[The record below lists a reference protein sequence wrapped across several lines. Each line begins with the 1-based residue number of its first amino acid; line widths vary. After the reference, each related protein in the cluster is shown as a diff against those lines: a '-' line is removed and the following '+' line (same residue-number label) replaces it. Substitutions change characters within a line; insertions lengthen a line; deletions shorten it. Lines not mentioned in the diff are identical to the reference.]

1 MRSAYAILTDQPI
14 TGIVT
19 ALTLNPPFAKPVSF
33 SPSTAT
39 PFVSFNNAFSKSAG
53 GLFAPFH
60 RCNYKDAYVQSYNF
74 NVQQQFRGDV
84 GVMLGYFGNKG
95 TNLNLIRNINQPVG
109 GFRPYPV
116 VSGASE
122 IGAGRSLGTLLVEES
137 VGNSNYNALWL
148 TMTKRFSR
156 GLQFNGSYTWSKSL
170 DYNSRN
176 NNAGATSLMQDAYNL
191 RNDYG
196 PSDYDARHRFVVNG
210 VYDLPFKGNRLV
222 TGWEVSTILQLQ
234 SGNPINFRT
243 TNASLTGIGGEL
255 RPSIVSSVQTGISP
269 AANGSPTAV
278 QFLQNPTAL
287 YDQGARFG
295 NLGRNAIYGPGF
307 YNLDFALVK
316 NTKLTEKLT
325 WQIRADAFDILN
337 QKNFTQPV
345 TSVPSSLTLGA
356 TLPATSTFG
365 LITGG
370 TRFPAG
376 DSGSSRQIQVAMKLI
391 F

>member
-1 MRSAYAILTDQPI
+1 
-14 TGIVT
+14 
-19 ALTLNPPFAKPVSF
+19 
-33 SPSTAT
+33 
-39 PFVSFNNAFSKSAG
+39 
-53 GLFAPFH
+53 
-60 RCNYKDAYVQSYNF
+60 VQSYNF
-74 NVQQQFRGDV
+74 NVQQQFRGDI

-95 TNLNLIRNINQPVG
+95 TSLNLIRNINQPVNG
-109 GFRPYPV
+109 VRPYPV
-116 VSGASE
+116 VSQASE
-122 IGAGRSLGTLLVEES
+122 IGPGKSLGTLLVQES
-137 VGNSNYNALWL
+137 DGNSNYNALWL
-148 TMTKRFSR
+148 TVSKRLSR
-156 GLQFNGSYTWSKSL
+156 GLQLNGSYTWSKSL

-210 VYDLPFKGNRLV
+210 VYALPFKGNRLV
-222 TGWEVSTILQLQ
+222 EGWEVSTILQLQ
-234 SGNPINFRT
+234 SGNPINYRT
-243 TNASLTGIGGEL
+243 TNATLTGIGGEL
-255 RPSIVSSVQTGISP
+255 RPSISEPVHTDITS
-269 AANGSPTAV
+269 ARNGSATAV
-278 QFLQNPTAL
+278 QYLQNPGAL
-287 YDQGARFG
+287 YDQGAKFG

-316 NTKLTEKLT
+316 NTKLTERLT
-325 WQIRADAFDILN
+325 WQIRADAFDLLN

-345 TSVPSSLTLGA
+345 SSVPSSQTFGSVV
-356 TLPATSTFG
+356 PASSTFG